1 MLTPLGDG
9 FAKLSTELAQ
19 LKKALKA
26 CEKAVGA
33 TTSMNAIPHRA
44 QAVMTN
50 LVDKQELGEH
60 VLMRAEYAQKF
71 SKTTDRQPLDAT
83 LLGTLTVDVQ
93 GAVNDITTAGIVL
106 KHELKA
112 VHKAAHHGGIRSSS
126 LRREQEWS

>member
-9 FAKLSTELAQ
+9 LAKLTTELGQ

-26 CEKAVGA
+26 CEKAVAA
-33 TTSMNAIPHRA
+33 TTQMKVIPHRA
-44 QAVMTN
+44 RHAMAN
-50 LVDKQELGEH
+50 LVDKQELGEA

-71 SKTTDRQPLDAT
+71 RKTTDRQPLDPT

-106 KHELKA
+106 KHELKGKTTGA
-112 VHKAAHHGGIRSSS
+112 STGASTGACA
-126 LRREQEWS
+126 